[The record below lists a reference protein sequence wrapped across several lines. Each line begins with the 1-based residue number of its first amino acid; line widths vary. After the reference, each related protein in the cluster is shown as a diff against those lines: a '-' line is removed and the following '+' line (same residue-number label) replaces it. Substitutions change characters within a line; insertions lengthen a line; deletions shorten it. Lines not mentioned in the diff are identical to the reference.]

1 MLSPRSDVV
10 TIASLVGENAALAD
24 ENATLRLRADS
35 RRIMAACGTS
45 SSSAA
50 HFPTIPADEDYAIC
64 AWVEVDLNRYP
75 PGEPWSPQSV
85 RVKYFLEAGRTAGA
99 WRLLLQQVL
108 VEDGVGGLDILGPAL
123 IDVEG
128 QTDSSEP
135 LALLQTV
142 LGGQMALDPQRWI
155 HELPED
161 EIAVLHALS
170 PEDQAAV
177 IEGLQDHGSVLYR
190 LTRAFLRD
198 PSAIDVAVIKRLI
211 TA

>member
-1 MLSPRSDVV
+1 MVMDGQRGASSTDGLAGRERLSRTVTLAASSPWLPISGGITTMLSPRSDVV

-85 RVKYFLEAGRTAGA
+85 RVKYFLDAGR
-99 WRLLLQQVL
+99 
-108 VEDGVGGLDILGPAL
+108 
-123 IDVEG
+123 
-128 QTDSSEP
+128 
-135 LALLQTV
+135 
-142 LGGQMALDPQRWI
+142 
-155 HELPED
+155 
-161 EIAVLHALS
+161 
-170 PEDQAAV
+170 
-177 IEGLQDHGSVLYR
+177 
-190 LTRAFLRD
+190 
-198 PSAIDVAVIKRLI
+198 
-211 TA
+211 